1 MGIIFI
7 VIYGIFI
14 ILGDI
19 YPYKYQR
26 SWADD
31 LGHLVAYR
39 AAARKG
45 VAGYARE
52 EGGGTPTA
60 HIGGAQ
66 ELAPTPP
73 PRPTPGAKSK
83 KFLQGQLFG
92 LNFERV
98 CM

>member
-26 SWADD
+26 GWADD
-31 LGHLVAYR
+31 LGHLVACR

-52 EGGGTPTA
+52 EGGGDPYGSYWRCPGAGPDPPTPTYTWRE
-60 HIGGAQ
+60 IKKV
-66 ELAPTPP
+66 P
-73 PRPTPGAKSK
+73 PRSAFRP
-83 KFLQGQLFG
+83 
-92 LNFERV
+92 
-98 CM
+98 